1 MNSANQK
8 IVAFPKLPKPKVT
21 RGAHEIAFLPAE
33 LEITETPPSPI
44 GRAIGATLVAVF
56 LIALTWAAIGDVDI
70 VAAASGKIV
79 PSGRTKL
86 IQPLET
92 GVVSAIHVHDGQKVK
107 AGEVLIELD
116 PTMTSAEQEH
126 LNGDLMGAQLDV
138 ARLRAALAWRMGA
151 AADPIE
157 AFQPP
162 SGASGLQ
169 IETQRQFLIS
179 QTSEQSAKLSELER
193 ELAQKEAERATVV
206 ASTAKL
212 EATVPVLQERVDV
225 RKILFDKALGSK
237 LTYLTEYQDLVAMKQ
252 DIAVNQSRLHESDA
266 AVAALRETRQ
276 RTEAEYRRSLFS
288 ELTKAEQLAAGFA
301 HDVVRAERRTKLQ
314 RLTAPVD
321 GVVQQLAIHTV
332 GGVVTPAQ
340 ALAVVVPDNTAIEIE
355 AMLPNRDVGFVHA
368 GQDASIKVDTFNFTR
383 YGLLRGS
390 VLSVSQDAVSPS
402 SSQGKQNPTAE
413 GAPPGADDGKA
424 ESLQYVA
431 RISLGQTQMNID
443 GKPVNLTPG
452 MAVTVEIKTGA
463 RRIISYL
470 LSPLEKNRQ
479 ESLRER

>member
-1 MNSANQK
+1 MSSANQK
-8 IVAFPKLPKPKVT
+8 IVPFPKPKVVT
-21 RGAHEIAFLPAE
+21 RSAHEIAFLPAA

-44 GRAIGATLVAVF
+44 GRAVGATIIGIF
-56 LIALTWAAIGDVDI
+56 LIALAWASFCDVDI
-70 VAAASGKIV
+70 VASATGKIV
-79 PSGRTKL
+79 PSGRTKM

-92 GVVSAIHVHDGQKVK
+92 GVVSAIRVHDGQHVK
-107 AGEVLIELD
+107 AGDVLIELD

-126 LNGDLMGAQLDV
+126 LTGDLLGAQLEV

-151 AADPIE
+151 ATDPLK
-157 AFQPP
+157 AFEPP
-162 SGASGLQ
+162 AGATPQQ
-169 IETQRQFLIS
+169 IETQRQYLIS
-179 QTSEQSAKLSELER
+179 QTSEQNAKLAELDR
-193 ELAQKEAERATVV
+193 ALAQKEAERATVV

-237 LTYLTEYQDLVAMKQ
+237 LTYLTEYQELVGMKQ
-252 DIAVNQSRLHESDA
+252 DISVNQSRLHESDA
-266 AVAALRETRQ
+266 AVGTLRETRQ
-276 RTEAEYRRSLFS
+276 RTESEFRRTMFT
-288 ELTKAEQLAAGFA
+288 ELTKAQQLAAGFA
-301 HDVVRAERRTKLQ
+301 HDVVRAERRSKMQ

-321 GVVQQLAIHTV
+321 GVVQQLAVHTV

-340 ALAVVVPDNTAIEIE
+340 SLAIVVPEDSAIEIE
-355 AMLPNRDVGFVHA
+355 AMLPNREVGFVHA
-368 GQDASIKVDTFNFTR
+368 GQAASVKVDTFNFTR
-383 YGLLRGS
+383 YGLLGGS
-390 VLSVSQDAVSPS
+390 VLSVSQDAVTPPSP
-402 SSQGKQNPTAE
+402 SQGKQNPTSE
-413 GAPPGADDGKA
+413 GGQVEEGKG
-424 ESLQYVA
+424 EPLQYVA

-452 MAVTVEIKTGA
+452 MAVTVEIKTGS

>member
-1 MNSANQK
+1 MTSANQK
-8 IVAFPKLPKPKVT
+8 IVPFPKPRVA
-21 RGAHEIAFLPAE
+21 RGAHEIAFLPAA

-44 GRAIGATLVAVF
+44 GRAIGATIVGIF
-56 LIALTWAAIGDVDI
+56 LFALAWASLSDVDI
-70 VAAASGKIV
+70 VATATGKIV

-92 GVVSAIHVHDGQKVK
+92 GVVSAIRVHDGQHVK

-116 PTMTSAEQEH
+116 PTMTTAEQDH
-126 LNGDLMGAQLDV
+126 LKGDLMGAQLEV
-138 ARLRAALAWRMGA
+138 ARLRAVLAWRTGA
-151 AADPIE
+151 AANPVD
-157 AFQPP
+157 AFEPP
-162 SGASGLQ
+162 PGASPLQ
-169 IETQRQFLIS
+169 VEMHRQYLIS
-179 QTSEQSAKLSELER
+179 QTSEQSAKLAQIER

-206 ASTAKL
+206 ATTAKL

-252 DIAVNQSRLHESDA
+252 DISVNQSRLHESDA

-276 RTEAEYRRSLFS
+276 RTEAEFRRTLFT
-288 ELTKAEQLAAGFA
+288 ELTKAEQAAAGFA
-301 HDVVRAERRTKLQ
+301 HDVVRADRRSKLQ
-314 RLTAPVD
+314 SLTAPVD
-321 GVVQQLAIHTV
+321 GVVQQLAVHTV

-340 ALAVVVPDNTAIEIE
+340 ALAVVVPEDSAIEIE
-355 AMLPNRDVGFVHA
+355 AMLPNREVGFVHA
-368 GQDASIKVDTFNFTR
+368 EQDVSVKVDTFNFTR

-390 VLSVSQDAVSPS
+390 VLSVSQDAVMQQSPP
-402 SSQGKQNPTAE
+402 QGRQHPASE
-413 GAPPGADDGKA
+413 GDGADEGKG

-431 RISLGQTQMNID
+431 RISLAQKQMNIN

-452 MAVTVEIKTGA
+452 MAVTVEIKTGS

-479 ESLRER
+479 ESMRER

>member
-1 MNSANQK
+1 MKSANQK
-8 IVAFPKLPKPKVT
+8 IVPFPKPKFT
-21 RGAHEIAFLPAE
+21 RGAHEIAFLPAA

-44 GRAIGATLVAVF
+44 GRAIGATIVGIF
-56 LIALTWAAIGDVDI
+56 LIALVWASFGDVDI
-70 VAAASGKIV
+70 VASATGKIV

-116 PTMTSAEQEH
+116 PTMTSAEQDH
-126 LNGDLMGAQLDV
+126 LNGDLIGAQLEV

-151 AADPIE
+151 AANPIDV
-157 AFQPP
+157 FQAP
-162 SGASGLQ
+162 SGASPLQ
-169 IETQRQFLIS
+169 IETHRQFLLS
-179 QTSEQSAKLSELER
+179 QTSEQSAKLAALER
-193 ELAQKEAERATVV
+193 ELAQKEAERATVI

-252 DIAVNQSRLHESDA
+252 DITVNQSRLHESDA

-276 RTEAEYRRSLFS
+276 RTEAEYRRAIFS
-288 ELTKAEQLAAGFA
+288 ELTKAEQAAAGFA

-321 GVVQQLAIHTV
+321 GVVQQLAVHTV

-340 ALAVVVPDNTAIEIE
+340 ALAVVVPEDSAIEIE

-368 GQDASIKVDTFNFTR
+368 GQEASIKVDTFNFTR

-390 VLSVSQDAVSPS
+390 VLSVSQDAVTPQSSP
-402 SSQGKQNPTAE
+402 QGRQTTSE
-413 GAPPGADDGKA
+413 GPAASADEGKA
-424 ESLQYVA
+424 GSLQYVA
-431 RISLGQTQMNID
+431 RISLAQTQMNID
-443 GKPVNLTPG
+443 GKPVKLAPG
-452 MAVTVEIKTGA
+452 MAVTVEVKTGS

-479 ESLRER
+479 ESMRER